1 MKTIVESINTNKP
14 ICAITQYETNKGSA
28 YCTFDIS
35 NAYQN
40 YKYGYIYYNTD
51 DEFVS
56 IDGIRNMEEFEDLM
70 GVNEGDFE
78 ELENM
83 NIGESYEW
91 ENGTFVRIW

>member
-14 ICAITQYETNKGSA
+14 ICAITQYETDKGSA
-28 YCTFDIS
+28 YCTLDIS
-35 NAYQN
+35 NAYRN